1 MSATILT
8 LEEAKAASITVLED
22 REKGNQAVH
31 DLIVAYQANRRSGS
45 ANTKTRGEIKGT
57 GKKMYRQK
65 GTGNARHRTSKV
77 PLYVGGGVA
86 HGPRPRDYSKQV
98 PKKIR
103 KLAFRRVL
111 GDCIADG
118 KIKVVDSFEIA
129 DGKTKSFL
137 AEVGKIA
144 EAEKVLVIAPE
155 FDDKTL
161 LSHRNVPGAMCLPAI
176 EVSIEELLYH
186 DSIILTAPALE
197 VLASRTS

>member
-1 MSATILT
+1 MSATTLT

-45 ANTKTRGEIKGT
+45 ANTKTRGEIRGT

-137 AEVGKIA
+137 AEVGKIT
-144 EAEKVLVIAPE
+144 EAEKILVIAPE

>member
-1 MSATILT
+1 MSATTLT

-45 ANTKTRGEIKGT
+45 ANTKTRGEIRGT

-137 AEVGKIA
+137 AEVGKIT

>member
-1 MSATILT
+1 MSATTLT

-45 ANTKTRGEIKGT
+45 ANTKTRGEIRGT

-118 KIKVVDSFEIA
+118 KIQVVDSFEIS
-129 DGKTKSFL
+129 DGRTKSFL
-137 AEVGKIA
+137 AEVGKIT

-186 DSIILTAPALE
+186 DSIIVTAPALE

>member
-45 ANTKTRGEIKGT
+45 ANTKTRGEIRGT

-98 PKKIR
+98 PKYFAIR
-103 KLAFRRVL
+103 
-111 GDCIADG
+111 
-118 KIKVVDSFEIA
+118 
-129 DGKTKSFL
+129 
-137 AEVGKIA
+137 
-144 EAEKVLVIAPE
+144 
-155 FDDKTL
+155 
-161 LSHRNVPGAMCLPAI
+161 
-176 EVSIEELLYH
+176 
-186 DSIILTAPALE
+186 
-197 VLASRTS
+197 

>member
-1 MSATILT
+1 MSGTILT

-45 ANTKTRGEIKGT
+45 ANTKTRGEIRGT

-137 AEVGKIA
+137 AEVGKIT

>member
-1 MSATILT
+1 MSGTILT

-45 ANTKTRGEIKGT
+45 ANTKTRGEIRGT

-77 PLYVGGGVA
+77 PVYVGGGVA

-137 AEVGKIA
+137 AEVGKIT

>member
-1 MSATILT
+1 MSATTLT

-45 ANTKTRGEIKGT
+45 ANTKTRGEIRGT

-118 KIKVVDSFEIA
+118 KIQVVDSFEIS

-137 AEVGKIA
+137 AEVGKIT

-186 DSIILTAPALE
+186 DSIIVTAPALE

>member
-1 MSATILT
+1 MSATILP

-45 ANTKTRGEIKGT
+45 ANTKTRGEIRGT

-137 AEVGKIA
+137 AEVGKIT

>member
-137 AEVGKIA
+137 AEVGKIT

>member
-1 MSATILT
+1 MSATTLT

-45 ANTKTRGEIKGT
+45 ANTKTRGEIRGT

-118 KIKVVDSFEIA
+118 KIQVVDSFEIS

-137 AEVGKIA
+137 AEVGKIT

>member
-45 ANTKTRGEIKGT
+45 ANTKTRGEIRGT

-118 KIKVVDSFEIA
+118 KIKVVDSFEIS

-137 AEVGKIA
+137 AEVGKIT

>member
-1 MSATILT
+1 MSATTLT
-8 LEEAKAASITVLED
+8 LEEAKAASISVLED

-45 ANTKTRGEIKGT
+45 ANTKTRGEIRGT

-137 AEVGKIA
+137 AEVGKIT

>member
-45 ANTKTRGEIKGT
+45 ANTKTRGEIRGT

-137 AEVGKIA
+137 AEVGKIT

>member
-8 LEEAKAASITVLED
+8 LEAAKAASITVLED

-45 ANTKTRGEIKGT
+45 ANTKTRGEIRGT

-137 AEVGKIA
+137 AEVGKIT